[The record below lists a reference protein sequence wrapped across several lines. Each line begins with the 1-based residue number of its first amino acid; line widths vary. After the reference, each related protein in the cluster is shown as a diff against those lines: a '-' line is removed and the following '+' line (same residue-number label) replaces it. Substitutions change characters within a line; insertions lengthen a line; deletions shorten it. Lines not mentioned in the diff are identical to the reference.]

1 MSRSRRPHA
10 QRLLAVW
17 LTLVSLVAALL
28 APGIAQAL
36 ASANGDA
43 SPWSLVC
50 PATAS
55 SHPDDSGAPDGA
67 AAHSFEH
74 CPFCSLRGAHFGP
87 PPTPTLVA
95 PVQPQRLDRQLP
107 TPVAPHSLFAG
118 CTAQPRA
125 PPPTA

>member
-1 MSRSRRPHA
+1 MSHSRRPKA
-10 QRLLAVW
+10 RRLLAVW

-36 ASANGDA
+36 ASANGDVA
-43 SPWSLVC
+43 PWGLVC
-50 PATAS
+50 PAPAS
-55 SHPDDSGAPDGA
+55 PHADDDGQPADA

-95 PVQPQRLDRQLP
+95 ELRPPSLEPLRAVR
-107 TPVAPHSLFAG
+107 VAPHSLFAG

-125 PPPTA
+125 PPLTA

>member
-1 MSRSRRPHA
+1 MSRPRRPHP
-10 QRLLAVW
+10 QRLIAVW

-36 ASANGDA
+36 ANANGDA
-43 SPWSLVC
+43 APWGLVC

-95 PVQPQRLDRQLP
+95 EVQ
-107 TPVAPHSLFAG
+107 APSLEPPRTVLIAPPSLFAG

-125 PPPTA
+125 PPLTA